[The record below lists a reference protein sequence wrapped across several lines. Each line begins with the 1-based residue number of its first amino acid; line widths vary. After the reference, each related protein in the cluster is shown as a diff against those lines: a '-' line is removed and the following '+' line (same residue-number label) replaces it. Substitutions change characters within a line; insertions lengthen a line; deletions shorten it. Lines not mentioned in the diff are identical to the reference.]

1 MSDIREHVAY
11 LSQTIGPRPAGTE
24 EEQQAALY
32 ITEKLQQEAGLPAVI
47 EDFNCNPDYDL
58 PRALCCGV
66 SAIIAVVAMFIPVM
80 TIPALIVTL
89 LCAAVFALESLG
101 KPIISRFLN
110 RGVSQNV
117 VAKYEPAGA
126 AAGARRRKIVL
137 VAHYDS
143 GKVSKESSGALF
155 KVLTQLRWAA
165 LGGMIAVPVLYLVR
179 TLISFGGIGLIVM
192 NVLTGIALVC
202 ALIPLIVMA
211 LHRGAAYNESANC
224 NAAGVAVLM
233 DVAERV
239 SRSAEASYEAEAG
252 EAVVMHGEQAVIDA
266 GLVPETGEFVYE
278 GGVEAEE
285 IEESPAA
292 RLAAAKAAIA
302 ALTGQPVS
310 TTINIDFG
318 EETAYAPAV
327 EEPVA
332 SDDFASAEP
341 AEVSSFASASS
352 FVEGIAADV
361 ADAAASAA
369 AAEAMAEA
377 AEAEQVAEVAEAIV
391 EEVSSVPA
399 WFKSAQAKAKKPVD
413 EAPVQR
419 SRYAEAFDAFERE
432 SDARAEEQA
441 AVALSE
447 TEMRLQ
453 QMRENIMAAT
463 ASNSSRAA
471 EKEPAPAPAVEELAP
486 EPAAPAVVPEPAEA
500 PVAATTEPAP
510 APEPVREYATKPQ
523 APIVAPAPQPVAPQ
537 PARPV
542 PAVTDLGA
550 TTAFTPVPVDPAQ
563 LAAEAAAIAPA
574 APVRKQPT
582 PRPRRAISLPSIGGF
597 GESASVEAEAATE
610 QAAPTSRTGRVRGLR
625 SVLPSIG
632 ATGQV
637 DPLAQ
642 PEEEAVDPFA
652 PKPVEAYQEEQPED
666 FAAPVEQPMAD
677 PNEAAYEEPAYEDDY
692 YEEEDP
698 FASPYMEMPKSR
710 RERFFDKF
718 RFGRKKKEEAI
729 AQSTP
734 QEWLDVDDE
743 FDARTAG
750 KARGSWESFRQE
762 EPVADNGYYGDDA
775 YGYDDGYG
783 YEDDGAGSYAGG
795 YDDGYG
801 SADPYAADGG
811 EDAYGEE
818 DYDLGATTQF
828 QPVDS
833 WGEDD
838 YEDFAPRRAPRRAGK
853 RRWQGGSFSG
863 EQLDRLSAMGDDLDG
878 FDVYSE
884 EAYGAEPQI
893 EAFHSSAINTE
904 VWFVALGSELAAN
917 GGMSAFVAEH
927 AKDLKGAIIIELDA
941 LGAGELS
948 LVDKEG
954 LYKPRAVSSRMKRY
968 ARKAA
973 SELGMPIG
981 SGNILWK
988 DGPAAF
994 AMKRGFQAMHIVG
1007 MADGKPAL
1015 FGQAND
1021 MLENISDEALR
1032 MSSDYVMELLK
1043 QI

>member
-1 MSDIREHVAY
+1 MSEIREHVAY

-32 ITEKLQQEAGLPAVI
+32 ITEKIQQEAGLPAVI

-66 SAIIAVVAMFIPVM
+66 TAIIAVVAMFIPVM

-89 LCAAVFALESLG
+89 LCAVVFALESFG
-101 KPIISRFLN
+101 KPVISRFLN

-117 VAKYEPAGA
+117 VAKYEPPA
-126 AAGARRRKIVL
+126 AAGGSRRRKIVL

-143 GKVSKESSGALF
+143 GKVNKENSGFLF
-155 KVLTQLRWAA
+155 KILTQLRWAV
-165 LGGMIAVPVLYLVR
+165 LGGMIAVPVLFLIR
-179 TLISFGGIGLIVM
+179 TLIAFGGVGLIVM

-202 ALIPLIVMA
+202 ALIPLIMMA

-239 SRSAEASYEAEAG
+239 SRSAEEGYIAETG
-252 EAVVMHGEQAVIDA
+252 EGEPAMHGEQAAIEA

-278 GGVEAEE
+278 SAATVEEE

-310 TTINIDFG
+310 TTINIDFD
-318 EETAYAPAV
+318 EEPAYASV
-327 EEPVA
+327 
-332 SDDFASAEP
+332 SGEP
-341 AEVSSFASASS
+341 AFPIDFEEDRTLSSSDS

-361 ADAAASAA
+361 AANAAAAAVGGAVELAAEAAAASPAVEA
-369 AAEAMAEA
+369 AAEVVDEL
-377 AEAEQVAEVAEAIV
+377 
-391 EEVSSVPA
+391 SSVPA
-399 WFKSAQAKAKKPVD
+399 WFKAAQAKAKKPAE

-432 SDARAEEQA
+432 NSNRVEEA
-441 AVALSE
+441 FATELSE
-447 TEMRLQ
+447 TEKRLQ
-453 QMRENIMAAT
+453 EMRERIMESTAT
-463 ASNSSRAA
+463 SASRASAAASFVTQQPAA
-471 EKEPAPAPAVEELAP
+471 EAVAAEPVAAPAAERAPEPEAVAVPASAPAPVVEPAPVPAPAPVAAP
-486 EPAAPAVVPEPAEA
+486 AAERQPKPQAPTAAPAV
-500 PVAATTEPAP
+500 
-510 APEPVREYATKPQ
+510 
-523 APIVAPAPQPVAPQ
+523 
-537 PARPV
+537 
-542 PAVTDLGA
+542 DLGA
-550 TTAFTPVPVDPAQ
+550 TTAFTPVPINPAA
-563 LAAEAAAIAPA
+563 LAAEAAAIDPVPA
-574 APVRKQPT
+574 ARKQPT

-597 GESASVEAEAATE
+597 GETEPAVESAAAT
-610 QAAPTSRTGRVRGLR
+610 ATPTSRTGRVRGLR

-632 ATGQV
+632 VTDQV
-637 DPLAQ
+637 VPVAQ
-642 PEEEAVDPFA
+642 PDQPEAGVEEVDPFA
-652 PKPVEAYQEEQPED
+652 PKPIEAFQDGQLEPAIEQP
-666 FAAPVEQPMAD
+666 AAD
-677 PNEAAYEEPAYEDDY
+677 PALEGYAEDGYEEAY
-692 YEEEDP
+692 YEEEEYYEEEP
-698 FASPYMEMPKSR
+698 LASPYVEMPKTR
-710 RERFFDKF
+710 RERFMEKF

-729 AQSTP
+729 VQSTP

-750 KARGSWESFRQE
+750 KARGGWESFRQE
-762 EPVADNGYYGDDA
+762 EPVVDDGYYAEDG

-783 YEDDGAGSYAGG
+783 DGYA

-801 SADPYAADGG
+801 N
-811 EDAYGEE
+811 DAYGSDEG
-818 DYDLGATTQF
+818 YDLGATTQF

-838 YEDFAPRRAPRRAGK
+838 EDDFAPKRSRRSGK

-863 EQLDRLSAMGDDLDG
+863 EQLGRVSTILDDLDA
-878 FDVYSE
+878 YEAYEE
-884 EAYGAEPQI
+884 EAYGAQEQI
-893 EAFHSSAINTE
+893 EVFHAPAINTE

-917 GGMSAFVAEH
+917 GGMNAFVAEH

-941 LGAGELS
+941 LGTGELS
-948 LVDKEG
+948 LIEKEG
-954 LYKPRAVSSRMKRY
+954 LYRPKSISSRMKRY

-973 SELGMPIG
+973 SELGMSIG
-981 SGNILWK
+981 SGSILWK
-988 DGPAAF
+988 DGPAAY
-994 AMKRGFQAMHIVG
+994 ALKHGFQAMHIAG

-1015 FGQAND
+1015 YGQPND
-1021 MLENISDEALR
+1021 MMENISEETLQ
-1032 MSSDYVMELLK
+1032 MNSDYVMELIK

>member
-89 LCAAVFALESLG
+89 LCAVVFALESFG
-101 KPIISRFLN
+101 KPIVSRLLN

-117 VAKYEPAGA
+117 VAKYEPKGA
-126 AAGARRRKIVL
+126 SGTRRRKIVL

-143 GKVSKESSGALF
+143 GKVNKESTGLLF
-155 KVLTQLRWAA
+155 KVLTQVRWAA
-165 LGGMIAVPVLYLVR
+165 LGGMIAVPVLFLVR

-233 DVAERV
+233 NVAERV
-239 SRSAEASYEAEAG
+239 SRSADLAPEGQPEENA
-252 EAVVMHGEQAVIDA
+252 VMHGERAAVEA

-278 GGVEAEE
+278 AAGTDYEE
-285 IEESPAA
+285 VEESPAA

-310 TTINIDFG
+310 TTINIDFDEEPAYEPLVESPAIFEG
-318 EETAYAPAV
+318 EAFAGEGAYADGLAD
-327 EEPVA
+327 
-332 SDDFASAEP
+332 STM
-341 AEVSSFASASS
+341 S

-361 ADAAASAA
+361 AAGAA
-369 AAEAMAEA
+369 AAAAVEAAELVGEAKLAEA
-377 AEAEQVAEVAEAIV
+377 AATAAEAAD
-391 EEVSSVPA
+391 EEASSVPA
-399 WFKSAQAKAKKPVD
+399 WFKSAQAKAKRPA
-413 EAPVQR
+413 EETPIQR

-432 SDARAEEQA
+432 SESRAEEQA

-447 TEMRLQ
+447 TELRLQ

-463 ASNSSRAA
+463 ASSTARAA
-471 EKEPAPAPAVEELAP
+471 EKAAAAAPVEPAP
-486 EPAAPAVVPEPAEA
+486 EPAAPVSEPASEPVSQPEVA
-500 PVAATTEPAP
+500 PAVTPQPAQPQVPAAAAVP
-510 APEPVREYATKPQ
+510 APEPAKP
-523 APIVAPAPQPVAPQ
+523 AKPAA
-537 PARPV
+537 A
-542 PAVTDLGA
+542 AADLGA
-550 TTAFTPVPVDPAQ
+550 TTAFTPVPVDPAA
-563 LAAEAAAIAPA
+563 LAAEAAALEPA

-582 PRPRRAISLPSIGGF
+582 PRPRRAISLPSIGGI
-597 GESASVEAEAATE
+597 GETAPAAESA
-610 QAAPTSRTGRVRGLR
+610 AAPAAPVSRTGRVRGLR

-632 ATGQV
+632 GS
-637 DPLAQ
+637 DPIEPTPA
-642 PEEEAVDPFA
+642 PEEPVADPFA
-652 PKPVEAYQEEQPED
+652 PKPVEAYQEEAEAPIPPE
-666 FAAPVEQPMAD
+666 EQPAD
-677 PNEAAYEEPAYEDDY
+677 SYEEDYAEPAYEEDY
-692 YEEEDP
+692 YEEEEA

-718 RFGRKKKEEAI
+718 RFGRKKKEEATV
-729 AQSTP
+729 QSTP

-762 EPVADNGYYGDDA
+762 DPVEEAYSDNDA

-783 YEDDGAGSYAGG
+783 YDGYADSYS
-795 YDDGYG
+795 DGYG
-801 SADPYAADGG
+801 GGYAAND
-811 EDAYGEE
+811 DAYAYE
-818 DYDLGATTQF
+818 DEAYELGATTQF

-838 YEDFAPRRAPRRAGK
+838 YEEPAPRRGARRAGK

-863 EQLDRLSAMGDDLDG
+863 EQLDRIEGVFGDDES
-878 FDVYSE
+878 Y
-884 EAYGAEPQI
+884 EAYVDAMYDDAAQQL
-893 EAFHSSAINTE
+893 EAFHADAINTE

-917 GGMSAFVAEH
+917 GGMNAFVTAH

-941 LGAGELS
+941 LGAGELT
-948 LVDKEG
+948 LIEKEG
-954 LYKPRAVSSRMKRY
+954 LYKPRTVSSRMKRY

-973 SELGMPIG
+973 AELGMSVG
-981 SGNILWK
+981 SGSILWK

-994 AMKRGFQAMHIVG
+994 AMKKGFQAMHIAG

-1021 MLENISDEALR
+1021 MLENISDEALQ
-1032 MSSDYVMELLK
+1032 MNSDYVMELIK

>member
-1 MSDIREHVAY
+1 MSEIREHVAY

-66 SAIIAVVAMFIPVM
+66 TAIIAVVAMFIPVM

-89 LCAAVFALESLG
+89 LCAVVFALESFG
-101 KPIISRFLN
+101 KPVISRFLN

-117 VAKYEPAGA
+117 VAKYEPPA
-126 AAGARRRKIVL
+126 AAGGSRRRKIVL

-143 GKVSKESSGALF
+143 GKVNKENSGFLF
-155 KVLTQLRWAA
+155 KILTQLRWAV
-165 LGGMIAVPVLYLVR
+165 LGGMVVVPVLFLIR
-179 TLISFGGIGLIVM
+179 TLIAFGGVGLIVM

-202 ALIPLIVMA
+202 ALTPLIMMA

-239 SRSAEASYEAEAG
+239 SRSAEEGFDAAAAEGDA
-252 EAVVMHGEQAVIDA
+252 VMHGEQAAIEA

-278 GGVEAEE
+278 AAAVEEE
-285 IEESPAA
+285 VEESPAA

-310 TTINIDFG
+310 TTINIDFA
-318 EETAYAPAV
+318 EEPSYAPAD
-327 EEPVA
+327 EEPAFPGEFEEDRPLA
-332 SDDFASAEP
+332 SSD
-341 AEVSSFASASS
+341 S

-361 ADAAASAA
+361 AANAA
-369 AAEAMAEA
+369 AAAVGGAVELAAEA
-377 AEAEQVAEVAEAIV
+377 AALEPAAEAVAEVV
-391 EEVSSVPA
+391 EEISSVPA
-399 WFKSAQAKAKKPVD
+399 WFKAAQAKAKKPAE

-432 SDARAEEQA
+432 NSNRAEEA
-441 AVALSE
+441 SAFELSE
-447 TEMRLQ
+447 TEKRLQ
-453 QMRENIMAAT
+453 EMRERIMEST
-463 ASNSSRAA
+463 APNFSRAA
-471 EKEPAPAPAVEELAP
+471 EARAA
-486 EPAAPAVVPEPAEA
+486 EPAAVELAVAEPLEAQPASA
-500 PVAATTEPAP
+500 PVATEPEPVATPAAAVAPVAVPAAAP
-510 APEPVREYATKPQ
+510 APEPAPVVAPVAKSQVKPQ
-523 APIVAPAPQPVAPQ
+523 VPVVAPVA
-537 PARPV
+537 
-542 PAVTDLGA
+542 DLGA
-550 TTAFTPVPVDPAQ
+550 TTAFTPVPINPAE
-563 LAAEAAAIAPA
+563 LAAEASAIDPVPA
-574 APVRKQPT
+574 ARKQPT

-597 GESASVEAEAATE
+597 GEAEPAVESAAAT
-610 QAAPTSRTGRVRGLR
+610 ATPTSRTGRVRSLR

-632 ATGQV
+632 VTDQV
-637 DPLAQ
+637 VPAPQSEQ
-642 PEEEAVDPFA
+642 PAPEAEEVDPFA
-652 PKPVEAYQEEQPED
+652 PKPIEAFQEEQFEPV
-666 FAAPVEQPMAD
+666 VEQPTAD
-677 PNEAAYEEPAYEDDY
+677 PALEGFAEEAYEEGY
-692 YEEEDP
+692 YEEEECYEEEP
-698 FASPYMEMPKSR
+698 FASLYVEMPKSR
-710 RERFFDKF
+710 RERFMEKF
-718 RFGRKKKEEAI
+718 RFGRKKKQEPI
-729 AQSTP
+729 VQSTP

-762 EPVADNGYYGDDA
+762 EPVAEDAYYAEDGYGYDYG

-783 YEDDGAGSYAGG
+783 SG
-795 YDDGYG
+795 DGYAYG
-801 SADPYAADGG
+801 N
-811 EDAYGEE
+811 DAYPADSYGA
-818 DYDLGATTQF
+818 DDAYDLGATTQF

-838 YEDFAPRRAPRRAGK
+838 YEEPAPKRSRRGGK

-863 EQLDRLSAMGDDLDG
+863 EQLGRVSTILDDLDA
-878 FDVYSE
+878 YEAYEE
-884 EAYGAEPQI
+884 EAYEAQDQI
-893 EAFHSSAINTE
+893 EAFHSQAINTE

-948 LVDKEG
+948 LIEKEG
-954 LYKPRAVSSRMKRY
+954 LYRPKSISSRMKRY

-973 SELGMPIG
+973 SELGMSIG
-981 SGNILWK
+981 SGSILWK
-988 DGPAAF
+988 DGPAAY
-994 AMKRGFQAMHIVG
+994 ALKHGFQAMHIAG
-1007 MADGKPAL
+1007 MAEGKPAL
-1015 FGQAND
+1015 YGQAND
-1021 MLENISDEALR
+1021 MMENISEETLQ
-1032 MSSDYVMELLK
+1032 MNSDYVMELIK